1 MRVSFYFFC
10 LRKFLKKD
18 IAVKRRDM
26 SPGFDVSTTKVLE
39 GRGL

>member
-10 LRKFLKKD
+10 LRKFLKD